1 MPPTVVKPNANPK
14 LASPALNAG
23 ARPYRSHKVRACD
36 LCRKRKSRC
45 TVDIP
50 GQSCLLCR
58 VQGADCHYQE
68 ENGND
73 LPNAHVPEPQ
83 TWHSDHIGDAFHV
96 GQKRKRSSE
105 TASPS
110 QPSRRSEVPPELRRS
125 NSDLTTRRGSEPR
138 RQGVE
143 DPQNESVFIVGPV
156 VADDANVIERYMPTH
171 RSNKSVEPKNQPYN
185 VYSNDP
191 RKPIL
196 YTTVSRRRQGVRVG
210 IPPGENQK
218 EILEQILGPFKDDL
232 VRLFLDRFN
241 AAFPIFDGEAFW
253 EAYISDCPSEPPAS
267 LLCQVYS
274 MSLVYWKHTPKLACH
289 PKPDV
294 RYAVNLTVAALHEEF
309 SAPGLSTISA
319 ALIDL
324 TGRPIFSM
332 TGNAISAGRM
342 VSLAHCLGL
351 NRDPSN
357 WKLSRQEQNQ
367 RIRLWWAVVVHDR
380 WGSFGH
386 GVPPHISR
394 NQYDVPLPTVEVLVS
409 PASRSPE
416 RVRAAHC
423 HIALCQ
429 LTEILGELLPLV
441 YGLQQRPPRETTKK
455 IRQIRTDLDVWEDSL
470 PDWLRSPLDSTEDRI
485 AGICSLQLAFLA
497 VKLLVGRVELND
509 VNNSETELPE
519 ARRYFQTEC
528 RKGAEEIVQFI
539 SSLRE
544 ENFKEFWLPYSAFH
558 LTSTATL
565 LVRCALETSDPEVAR
580 TCLSNVESFR
590 AILRRVRDEYDWDV
604 ADMCLDHCERI
615 LNRLPWNGNTIISS
629 TSSSSAAT
637 AGGAG
642 GQMGPPDSVINNRLV
657 NPAAISIPLAE
668 TQTNN
673 DIVDDM
679 MSISGT
685 FGTMD
690 GFPFDMTGIWDVSV
704 FQDVNLT

>member
-1 MPPTVVKPNANPK
+1 MPPAAVMPSSSSQK
-14 LASPALNAG
+14 LPSPALNAG

-68 ENGND
+68 ESSNE
-73 LPNAHVPEPQ
+73 LPTPHGSE
-83 TWHSDHIGDAFHV
+83 TMGWHSNNIADSFHA
-96 GQKRKRSSE
+96 GQKRKRTPE
-105 TASPS
+105 LTSPS
-110 QPSRRSEVPPELRRS
+110 QASRRGEVLPEVRRS
-125 NSDLTTRRGSEPR
+125 NPAMARRGSEPR
-138 RQGVE
+138 RHGVE
-143 DPQNESVFIVGPV
+143 DPQNESVFILGPV
-156 VADDANVIERYMPTH
+156 VADDANVIEKYMPPH
-171 RSNKSVEPKNQPYN
+171 RSNKSVEPRNNHPYN

-196 YTTVSRRRQGVRVG
+196 YTTVSRRRQGMRVG

-253 EAYISDCPSEPPAS
+253 EAYVSDLPGEPPAS

-274 MSLVYWKHTPKLACH
+274 MSLVHWKNTPKLACH

-332 TGNAISAGRM
+332 TGNAISSGRM

-357 WKLSRQEQNQ
+357 WKLSQQEQNQ
-367 RIRLWWAVVVHDR
+367 RVRLWWAVVIHDR
-380 WGSFGH
+380 WGSLGH
-386 GVPPHISR
+386 GVPPQIAR
-394 NQYDVPLPTVEVLVS
+394 NQYDVPFPTVEVLVPS
-409 PASRSPE
+409 ALRSPE

-441 YGLQQRPPRETTKK
+441 YGLQQRFPRETTKK

-470 PDWLRSPLDSTEDRI
+470 PDWLRSPLDSLEDRI

-509 VNNSETELPE
+509 VNNSETDLPE

-528 RKGAEEIVQFI
+528 RKGAEEIVKFI
-539 SSLRE
+539 SSLRK
-544 ENFKEFWLPYSAFH
+544 ENFNEFWLPYSAFH

-565 LVRCALETSDPEVAR
+565 LVRCALETSDNEVAR
-580 TCLSNVESFR
+580 TCLANVETFR
-590 AILRRVRDEYDWDV
+590 TILRRVREDYDWDV
-604 ADMCLDHCERI
+604 ADMCLDHCERV
-615 LNRLPWNGNTIISS
+615 LNRLPGSANTADPAALGNGH
-629 TSSSSAAT
+629 
-637 AGGAG
+637 
-642 GQMGPPDSVINNRLV
+642 MGPPDNNRLV
-657 NPAAISIPLAE
+657 NPAAISISLPE

-704 FQDVNLT
+704 FQDVNL

>member
-1 MPPTVVKPNANPK
+1 MPPATTQNSSTQKHS
-14 LASPALNAG
+14 SPGLNAG

-68 ENGND
+68 EPLPDASVSNG
-73 LPNAHVPEPQ
+73 
-83 TWHSDHIGDAFHV
+83 SDSKRWSVDQVSESLGT
-96 GQKRKRSSE
+96 GQKRKRTPDTTISS
-105 TASPS
+105 PN
-110 QPSRRSEVPPELRRS
+110 PSRRRESFSRPRAYSDSRGTDRRR
-125 NSDLTTRRGSEPR
+125 NGT
-138 RQGVE
+138 E
-143 DPQNESVFIVGPV
+143 DPHNESVFIVGPV
-156 VADDANVIERYMPTH
+156 VADDAQVIEKFMPPEE
-171 RSNKSVEPKNQPYN
+171 RSSKSVEPKSHPYN
-185 VYSNDP
+185 VYSSDP

-196 YTTVSRRRQGVRVG
+196 YTTVSRRRQGMRVG
-210 IPPGENQK
+210 VPPGENQK
-218 EILEQILGPFKDDL
+218 EILEQILGPFKHDL

-241 AAFPIFDGEAFW
+241 VAFPIFDGESFW
-253 EAYISDCPSEPPAS
+253 EAYISESPGEPPAS

-294 RYAVNLTVAALHEEF
+294 RYAVNMTVAALHEEF

-319 ALIDL
+319 ALVDL

-332 TGNAISAGRM
+332 TGNAISCGRL
-342 VSLAHCLGL
+342 VALAHCLGL

-357 WKLSRQEQNQ
+357 WKLSPQEKDN
-367 RIRLWWAVVVHDR
+367 RIRLWWGVVIHDR

-386 GVPPHISR
+386 GVPPQIAK
-394 NQYDVPLPTVEVLVS
+394 NQYDVPLPTIDVLV
-409 PASRSPE
+409 PPTHRTTE

-423 HIALCQ
+423 HICLCR

-441 YGLQQRPPRETTKK
+441 YGLQHNLPRETTKK
-455 IRQIRTDLDVWEDSL
+455 LRQIRTDLDMWEDSL
-470 PDWLRSPLDSTEDRI
+470 PDWLRTPVHHSSESRVS
-485 AGICSLQLAFLA
+485 GISSLQLSFLA
-497 VKLLVGRVELND
+497 VKMLVSRVELKE
-509 VNNSETELPE
+509 VNNAETDNPE

-528 RKGAEEIVQFI
+528 RKSAEEIVQFI
-539 SSLRE
+539 SSLRKQ
-544 ENFKEFWLPYSAFH
+544 NFQEFWLPYSAFH

-565 LVRCALETSDPEVAR
+565 LVRCALETTDSEVAR
-580 TCLSNVESFR
+580 SCLANVETFR
-590 AILRRVRDEYDWDV
+590 SILRRVREEEDWDV

-615 LNRLPWNGNTIISS
+615 LNRLAANGGTADLTLNPS
-629 TSSSSAAT
+629 T
-637 AGGAG
+637 
-642 GQMGPPDSVINNRLV
+642 GQYDNRIV
-657 NPAAISIPLAE
+657 NPAAISLPVSLPE

-690 GFPFDMTGIWDVSV
+690 GFPILVLYNPLYF
-704 FQDVNLT
+704 

>member
-1 MPPTVVKPNANPK
+1 MPPAAVKPSPTQKVAT
-14 LASPALNAG
+14 PALNNEHWG
-23 ARPYRSHKVRACD
+23 ETVPV
-36 LCRKRKSRC
+36 
-45 TVDIP
+45 TQVDIP

-68 ENGND
+68 EPGNE
-73 LPNAHVPEPQ
+73 LSAAHGQGPAA
-83 TWHSDHIGDAFHV
+83 WLSDPVGDGFPT
-96 GQKRKRSSE
+96 GQKRKRSPD
-105 TASPS
+105 TVSP
-110 QPSRRSEVPPELRRS
+110 PMTSRREDDMSEVRRS
-125 NSDLTTRRGSEPR
+125 HSAVPRRGSEPR

-143 DPQNESVFIVGPV
+143 DPHNESVFIVGPV
-156 VADDANVIERYMPTH
+156 VADDANVIEKHMPP
-171 RSNKSVEPKNQPYN
+171 RQSNKSVEPKNHPYN

-196 YTTVSRRRQGVRVG
+196 YTTVSRRRQGMRVG

-253 EAYISDCPSEPPAS
+253 EAYISDSPSEPPAS

-274 MSLVYWKHTPKLACH
+274 MSLVHWKHTPKLACH

-324 TGRPIFSM
+324 SGRPIFSM
-332 TGNAISAGRM
+332 TGNAISCGRM

-357 WKLSRQEQNQ
+357 WKLSQQEQNQ
-367 RIRLWWAVVVHDR
+367 RVRLWWAVVIHDR

-386 GVPPHISR
+386 GVPPQIAR
-394 NQYDVPLPTVEVLVS
+394 NQYDVPLPTVEVLVP
-409 PASRSPE
+409 PASRTPE

-423 HIALCQ
+423 HIALCR

-441 YGLQQRPPRETTKK
+441 YGLQLRLPRETTKK

-470 PDWLRSPLDSTEDRI
+470 PDWLRSPLGSSEDRI
-485 AGICSLQLAFLA
+485 AGLSSLQLAFLA

-509 VNNSETELPE
+509 VNNSETDLPE

-528 RKGAEEIVQFI
+528 RKGAEDIVQFI
-539 SSLRE
+539 TSLRK

-565 LVRCALETSDPEVAR
+565 LVRCAFETSDPEVAR
-580 TCLSNVESFR
+580 TCLANVESFR
-590 AILRRVRDEYDWDV
+590 AILRRVREEYDWDV

-615 LNRLPWNGNTIISS
+615 LNRLPGNGLNGTTS
-629 TSSSSAAT
+629 TLGVPNAHGAG
-637 AGGAG
+637 GGAG
-642 GQMGPPDSVINNRLV
+642 VMGPPDNTNGLV
-657 NPAAISIPLAE
+657 NPAAISISLPE

-679 MSISGT
+679 MSISNT